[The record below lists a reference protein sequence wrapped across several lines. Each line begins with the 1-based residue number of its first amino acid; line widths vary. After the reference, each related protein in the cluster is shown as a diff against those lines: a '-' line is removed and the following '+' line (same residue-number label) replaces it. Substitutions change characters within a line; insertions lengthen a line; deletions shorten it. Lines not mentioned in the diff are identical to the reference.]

1 MALWTDL
8 ITPSEATGY
17 VRRALEDL
25 DTNQTTLARW
35 LPNVFVPDI
44 SVRFRKGQRGYI
56 AEARF
61 RAFDAEPEFAGGFS
75 GQRVSIELPALGQQR
90 AVSEYDQLRNQNA
103 PDESIRDAIFEELQ
117 AVAVAIFN
125 RIERLRGTVIS
136 TGRATVNQS
145 NFGFDDNFGRL
156 AAHNATVAALWSTG
170 TNVSRLTDL
179 TGVLQTYSDN
189 NDGELPGAMV
199 MSRRVL
205 RSLSAGTEFSLTLA
219 NGTSR
224 PADADSLRTQLD
236 REEVPP
242 FYIYDRSTAGGRVLP
257 NDSIYFLPAPVDPG
271 QNRPTE
277 LGATYWGRTLTS
289 LNSDY
294 GIVRGEQP
302 GVVAAATKA
311 DRIPHIAGVES
322 DAIAL
327 PVLGNADRSFALKV
341 L

>member
-8 ITPSEATGY
+8 ITPAEATGY
-17 VRRALEDL
+17 IRTALEEL
-25 DTNQTTLARW
+25 EANQPSLARW

-44 SVRFRKGQRGYI
+44 SVRFRKGQKGYV

-75 GQRVSIELPALGQQR
+75 GQRVTIELPALSQQR
-90 AVSEYDQLRNQNA
+90 AVSEYDQLRNMNA
-103 PDESIRDAIFEELQ
+103 PDEAIRDAIFDELQ
-117 AVAVAIFN
+117 AVAVAISN
-125 RIERLRGTVIS
+125 RIERLRGTVLA

-145 NFGFDDNFGRL
+145 NFGFDDDFGRS
-156 AAHNATVAALWSTG
+156 ASHNATVAALWSTG
-170 TNVSRLTDL
+170 TGVSRLTDL
-179 TGVLQTYSDN
+179 TGALQTYSDA
-189 NDGELPGAMV
+189 NDGTLPGAMV
-199 MSRRVL
+199 MPRRVL
-205 RSLSAGTEFSLTLA
+205 RSLSSGDEFSLTLA

-236 REEVPP
+236 REEIPP
-242 FYIYDRSTAGGRVLP
+242 FYIYDRATAGGRVLP
-257 NDSIYFLPAPVDPG
+257 NDTILFLPAPVDPNQG
-271 QNRPTE
+271 TATA
-277 LGATYWGRTLTS
+277 LGASYWGRTLTS
-289 LNSDY
+289 MEAGYALA
-294 GIVRGEQP
+294 RTEQP

-327 PVLGNADRSFALKV
+327 PVLGDADLSLALKV